1 MYTIQY
7 TAHAVKD
14 IKKLPPEVGKRIFD
28 AINGIKEDP
37 YSHVKKLKTP
47 PDSPVYSL
55 RVGEYRILVN
65 IVRSQLIIFVIEVGN
80 RRTVYRKY

>member
-7 TAHAVKD
+7 TAHAIKD

-37 YSHVKKLKTP
+37 VPLQKFSSCT
-47 PDSPVYSL
+47 L
-55 RVGEYRILVN
+55 RL
-65 IVRSQLIIFVIEVGN
+65 
-80 RRTVYRKY
+80 